1 MTTSETMPD
10 GPRVAREPEP
20 AELRNAARAAFWKR
34 VAQAAGILALILT
47 LAFSAWTVSLIR
59 ATQVDN
65 RTTLTSARDAATAA
79 ARTANRV
86 EDCTTPGGD
95 CYERS
100 QRQTSGAVAG
110 INTITV
116 RATACLAAVLK
127 GIPDGS
133 QVNVDDVATQI
144 QQCIRSTTTR
154 ANVKRQRVAPAPAPL
169 TPKATSR
176 PKGSTAHPAPQ
187 PSPPLAPASPVP
199 TAAPAPTATPGPSIA
214 DLTCALAPMLCPR
227 RSS

>member
-1 MTTSETMPD
+1 MTTSDTIPD
-10 GPRVAREPEP
+10 EPRVAREPQP
-20 AELRNAARAAFWKR
+20 DELAKAARAQFWKR
-34 VAQAAGILALILT
+34 VAQAALVCALVLT
-47 LAFSAWTVSLIR
+47 LAFSMWTLALIR

-65 RTTLTSARDAATAA
+65 RTTLTNARDAATAA

-95 CYERS
+95 CYERG

-144 QQCIRSTTTR
+144 QQCIRSTTAKAKPQAVT
-154 ANVKRQRVAPAPAPL
+154 PAPVTPAK
-169 TPKATSR
+169 PKATTR
-176 PKGSTAHPAPQ
+176 PKGGTAAPNTPQ

-199 TAAPAPTATPGPSIA
+199 TAVPSPTATPSLGIA
-214 DLTCALAPMLCPR
+214 ELTCILAPMLCPR
-227 RSS
+227 RS